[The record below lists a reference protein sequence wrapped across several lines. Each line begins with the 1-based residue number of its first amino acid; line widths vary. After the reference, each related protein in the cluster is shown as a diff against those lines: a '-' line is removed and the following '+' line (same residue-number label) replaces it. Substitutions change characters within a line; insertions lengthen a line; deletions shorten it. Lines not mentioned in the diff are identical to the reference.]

1 MPFSPHDPC
10 KGQWDAQR
18 TNGLSYPMGRGSD
31 RESRNGIGRRSV
43 MDGTA
48 WKQLTAGTL
57 AFSKWGTQE
66 TFALVET
73 SLLTW
78 QGPEGAGVP

>member
-1 MPFSPHDPC
+1 
-10 KGQWDAQR
+10 
-18 TNGLSYPMGRGSD
+18 
-31 RESRNGIGRRSV
+31 